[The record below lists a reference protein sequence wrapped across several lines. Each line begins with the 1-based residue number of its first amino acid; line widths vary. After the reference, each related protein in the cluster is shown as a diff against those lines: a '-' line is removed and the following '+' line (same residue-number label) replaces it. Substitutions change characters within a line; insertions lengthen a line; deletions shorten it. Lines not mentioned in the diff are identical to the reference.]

1 MLIPNRRAVRRRAC
15 IRAFFPTDTTT
26 SGGARDPDMNALAVM
41 AWGRDRGPADSTIT
55 PVAKRPSAAR
65 NARSSKPR
73 GISAGR

>member
-1 MLIPNRRAVRRRAC
+1 
-15 IRAFFPTDTTT
+15 
-26 SGGARDPDMNALAVM
+26 MNALAVM
-41 AWGRDRGPADSTIT
+41 AWGLRRGPADSTIT